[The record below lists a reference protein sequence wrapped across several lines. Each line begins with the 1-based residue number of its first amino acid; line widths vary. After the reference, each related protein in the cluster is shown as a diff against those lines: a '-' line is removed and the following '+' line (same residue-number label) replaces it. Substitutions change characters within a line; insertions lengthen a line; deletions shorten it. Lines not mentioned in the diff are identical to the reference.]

1 MREDKQK
8 ICSLFL
14 RTLQATRYFYDLV
27 DLRFD
32 PEKEIVTA
40 VFDNG
45 HTKTSNVA
53 MSSGIAMI
61 KDIINQCM

>member
-8 ICSLFL
+8 ICRLFL
-14 RTLQATRYFYDLV
+14 KTLQATRYFYDLV

-45 HTKTSNVA
+45 HTTTANVA
-53 MSSGIAMI
+53 MDSGIAMI
-61 KDIINQCM
+61 KDILNQCM